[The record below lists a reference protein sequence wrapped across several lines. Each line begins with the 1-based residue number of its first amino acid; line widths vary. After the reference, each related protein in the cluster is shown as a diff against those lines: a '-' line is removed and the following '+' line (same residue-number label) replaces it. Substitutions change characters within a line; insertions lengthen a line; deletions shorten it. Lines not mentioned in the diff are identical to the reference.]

1 MQTYVYAGT
10 VIYVIKIISADIIS
24 QVQYSYNSTFA
35 IEVFWFSLQTV
46 NIIQPV
52 KQLLNVHLIDLYVA
66 TWAAHSADVW

>member
-46 NIIQPV
+46 NII
-52 KQLLNVHLIDLYVA
+52 
-66 TWAAHSADVW
+66 